1 MKRAVLLLWAGTL
14 LAAAQPLSRPVIA
27 DYAGAIRE
35 PKPRADGIRHVDT
48 PALLAKLKELGV
60 NTYVYLIWQSPSDW
74 DDLRLEFL
82 PAAQKAEINVWA
94 YLVPPSECRPNC
106 SLPFEQ
112 DYVRWGEELAKLSLS
127 FPNLEAWAIDDF
139 NYNFKFFTPEYLAK
153 MREASKRIN
162 PRLAFLPQLYFQH
175 ITPEFLKAY
184 APVIDGVIFAFRDD
198 PYRNTLITATI
209 REQLDRT
216 SELLKAHNRALILMI
231 YAARLSRAEAP
242 PSPEYLRE
250 TVGAGLEYL
259 KAGRIAGVCTYVLP
273 KDPRPEPAS
282 LNRAHSGLGRA
293 LISVPGGVKT
303 EAGAYAEIVAAAKPS
318 PATSR
323 AISFQVRLSSPVA
336 SARRGVRFLQV
347 LWNGAVAGEWDVSEW
362 KAGEWTTVSTGLPES
377 EEERSGLAFRLID
390 KAAAAAFPIDLSID
404 SIVPSGFRIADP
416 GFEQPRDW
424 KIRRTHPAFLP
435 TIDVFDPDRPARC
448 YEAVRNL
455 FTSFRSRLT
464 DPLRPEIDIRAR
476 GQE

>member
-1 MKRAVLLLWAGTL
+1 MTRAVLFFLAGTL
-14 LAAAQPLSRPVIA
+14 VAATQPFTRPVIA

-35 PKPRADGIRHVDT
+35 PKARADGLLHVDT
-48 PALLAKLKELGV
+48 PALVAKLKELRV
-60 NTYVYLIWQSPSDW
+60 NTYVYLIWRSPSDW

-82 PAAQKAEINVWA
+82 PAAQKAGINVWA
-94 YLVPPSECRPNC
+94 YLVPPSECRPHC

-112 DYVRWGEELAKLSLS
+112 DYIRWGEELARLSQA

-175 ITPEFLKAY
+175 ITPEFLKSY

-282 LNRAHSGLGRA
+282 LNRAHSGRGRA

-303 EAGAYAEIVAAAKPS
+303 EAGAYAEVVTAAKPS

-323 AISFQVRLSSPVA
+323 SISFQVRLTSPPP
-336 SARRGVRFLQV
+336 SGKRGVRFLQV
-347 LWNGAVAGEWDVSEW
+347 LWNGAVAGEWDVAEW
-362 KAGEWTTVSTGLPES
+362 KAGEWTAVSAGLPDF

-390 KAAAAAFPIDLSID
+390 KTAAAAFPIDLSID
-404 SIVPSGFRIADP
+404 SIIPSGFRIADP
-416 GFEQPRDW
+416 GFERAGDW
-424 KIRRTHPAFLP
+424 RIRRTSPAFLA
-435 TIDVFDPDRPARC
+435 TVDVFDPERPIRC
-448 YEAVRNL
+448 FEVVREL
-455 FTSFRSRLT
+455 FANYR
-464 DPLRPEIDIRAR
+464 
-476 GQE
+476 